1 MWEHLRCQQSHRKLV
16 RQLVTLQR
24 CHRRTAHADQSVA
37 VDLACPS
44 CLDVLRVPTLLWP
57 CGHTFCPQ
65 CAAAML
71 ERNCGVCD
79 AKVERTVRN
88 PAAAAVCLSFHS
100 RQAAMEETRELLEKY
115 AGA

>member
-1 MWEHLRCQQSHRKLV
+1 
-16 RQLVTLQR
+16 
-24 CHRRTAHADQSVA
+24 
-37 VDLACPS
+37 
-44 CLDVLRVPTLLWP
+44 
-57 CGHTFCPQ
+57 
-65 CAAAML
+65 ML